1 MKKEEEI
8 IQSKL
13 NSYRPAFEMQ
23 DWNAMEK
30 LLDNKNDRKPIVIWW
45 KYGLAIGLF
54 SMLAMAGIAITV
66 KMNANHQSLPVA
78 IDKSNTTKKVNTT
91 NSAITTKTSNTP
103 ISTNQN
109 NLNSSLYNP
118 QNSASNT
125 SSNKVSNS
133 FYNTKNN
140 ASSTHS
146 ATRKERRVIQ
156 EYLPST
162 IENQLL
168 LNADNAVIATSRK
181 AEYIAFYQ
189 QAIASI
195 ETTPVFTN
203 QPNKTESF
211 IKNKAKSIPLSYSIG
226 IQGSGLINFSLNKNI
241 VDLYLDQFS
250 DANVLA
256 QLNIGKYMGTYIGLG
271 YADRKTINHHYTTD
285 AFTDITYTSYRV
297 LNNKSIG
304 ISIPVGVSANI
315 YQQAY
320 LNVYAKAGINNIVFL
335 KQVSKVE
342 FTNSSTPLVTANNT
356 KQVGNALINSS
367 TDLMAVNSIYT
378 QNTSAVVA
386 TNDDKFVHRFT
397 KKSDEKYLAEMNLA
411 LGLKANMTKNIAFV
425 FEPSYR
431 LGFKNQYRTEYTHS
445 IALSGA
451 IVLTF

>member
-1 MKKEEEI
+1 MKNEEEI

-13 NSYRPAFEMQ
+13 NSYRPAFQMQ

-30 LLDNKNDRKPIVIWW
+30 LLDKKNDRKPIVIWW

-54 SMLAMAGIAITV
+54 SMLAMAGIAIAV
-66 KMNANHQSLPVA
+66 KMNANHSKLPVA
-78 IDKSNTTKKVNTT
+78 KDKSNTTAPVNTT
-91 NSAITTKTSNTP
+91 TTTNT
-103 ISTNQN
+103 
-109 NLNSSLYNP
+109 
-118 QNSASNT
+118 SASNT
-125 SSNKVSNS
+125 LILSNQTSSNTSISNQQNTAS
-133 FYNTKNN
+133 NLSSNNTSTAFYNTKNN
-140 ASSTHS
+140 ASSTHK
-146 ATRKERRVIQ
+146 ATRKEARVIQ

-168 LNADNAVIATSRK
+168 FNTNNAVIATNRK
-181 AEYIAFYQ
+181 AEYIAFYPQ
-189 QAIASI
+189 SIASI
-195 ETTPVFTN
+195 ETTPLVTN

-211 IKNKAKSIPLSYSIG
+211 IKNKAKSIPISYSIG
-226 IQGSGLINFSLNKNI
+226 IQGSGLINFSLNKNM
-241 VDLYLDQFS
+241 VNLYLDQFS

-285 AFTDITYTSYRV
+285 AFTDITYTSFRV
-297 LNNKSIG
+297 VNNKSIG

-320 LNVYAKAGINNIVFL
+320 LNVYAKAGINNIIFL

-342 FTNSSTPLVTANNT
+342 FTNSSTPLVAANNT
-356 KQVGNALINSS
+356 KQIGNALINSS

-386 TNDDKFVHRFT
+386 TNDDKFVQRFA

-431 LGFKNQYRTEYTHS
+431 LGFRNQYRTEYTHS

>member
-1 MKKEEEI
+1 MKNEEEI

-13 NSYRPAFEMQ
+13 NSYRPAFQMQ

-54 SMLAMAGIAITV
+54 SMLAMAGITIAV
-66 KMNANHQSLPVA
+66 KMNANHGTLPLA
-78 IDKSNTTKKVNTT
+78 KDKSNTTTPVTT
-91 NSAITTKTSNTP
+91 TTTT
-103 ISTNQN
+103 
-109 NLNSSLYNP
+109 
-118 QNSASNT
+118 SASNT
-125 SSNKVSNS
+125 LILSNQNNTTTSTSNLQNSVSKASSNKASTA
-133 FYNTKNN
+133 FYNTKNT
-140 ASSTHS
+140 ASSTHK
-146 ATRKERRVIQ
+146 ATRKEAREIQ

-162 IENQLL
+162 IENQFLF
-168 LNADNAVIATSRK
+168 NTNNAVIATNRK
-181 AEYIAFYQ
+181 AEYIAFYPQ
-189 QAIASI
+189 SIASI
-195 ETTPVFTN
+195 ETTPLVTN

-285 AFTDITYTSYRV
+285 AFTDITYTSFRV

-320 LNVYAKAGINNIVFL
+320 LNVYAKAGINNIIFL

-342 FTNSSTPLVTANNT
+342 FTNSSTPLVAANNT

-386 TNDDKFVHRFT
+386 TNDDKFVQRFA

-431 LGFKNQYRTEYTHS
+431 LGFRNQYRTEYTHS

-451 IVLTF
+451 VVLTF